1 MKNVKVSFIF
11 AAVIVVLLTSIVVLQ
26 SDPIPDE
33 VFLVLEAAVSMSFLF
48 FLVKT
53 FLAKKIS
60 EKALG
65 NVFLIKTALI
75 LVLGAVVSTNIVVVD
90 MVVLYFLYVIIFKKY
105 VKKTDNISINKVVES
120 QKDDKV
126 SISTVQGDNI
136 SMSIDPKYF
145 NESETNILKNIV
157 KEEIENQ
164 GEKIKELVTPKM
176 AKKVN
181 TSVVIL
187 GVLTF
192 IFALMYIF
200 NIELK
205 TCLICEVITLLLYI
219 FIANKNNIVDAIS
232 KEAIKNPD
240 KDIAQIVTEVRM
252 NKKQMLLS
260 VPIKTVIVVLFALII
275 PMVFFANPRI
285 IYSSYGDGYE
295 VAKCTRG
302 VLTPNAT
309 IVIPDTY
316 KEKNVVAIA
325 ENAFNN
331 SDVKEVTLPQTLE
344 CIKYRAF
351 FNCKNLESISIPQ
364 SVTEI
369 RASAFEN
376 CINLK
381 SVLLVDGII
390 NIRASAFKND
400 VNLVEIELPETLE
413 YLGASAFSHC
423 RSLKEI
429 TIPPKVIEI
438 NGQTFEY
445 CTLLR
450 KVNMHDDIISI
461 HGETFVEDG
470 LLNNVVLPPK
480 ITEIRGDTFRQCTSL
495 SEIVIP
501 EGVTRIGG
509 HAFHGCISLKS
520 VVVPNTVYEIGS
532 SAFRECFSLKYINLP
547 RGVYINERAF
557 KQSPTT
563 ITYYD
568 RGEV

>member
-1 MKNVKVSFIF
+1 MEIIKLIFIL
-11 AAVIVVLLTSIVVLQ
+11 VVVFVMMLSSIVAVLC
-26 SDPIPDE
+26 DPISNE
-33 VFLVLEAAVSMSFLF
+33 
-48 FLVKT
+48 T
-53 FLAKKIS
+53 FLIIEVVVSIFLLCFLLKLLKAKKIS
-60 EKALG
+60 QKTLC
-65 NVFLIKTALI
+65 NVFVTRVLMIFLLSNLI
-75 LVLGAVVSTNIVVVD
+75 SPNIVGIDIVG
-90 MVVLYFLYVIIFKKY
+90 FLFSLMAFKEDLKKSSNTLTNKIEETQKNDEDSTYVASDGNLP
-105 VKKTDNISINKVVES
+105 VT
-120 QKDDKV
+120 
-126 SISTVQGDNI
+126 
-136 SMSIDPKYF
+136 IDPRYIDD
-145 NESETNILKNIV
+145 SEIFILNDMV

-176 AKKVN
+176 ARKVN
-181 TSVVIL
+181 ISVAIL

-192 IFALMYIF
+192 VYALMYFF
-200 NIELK
+200 NIELEN
-205 TCLICEVITLLLYI
+205 CLIYEAITLLLYI
-219 FIANKNNIVDAIS
+219 VIIYKNNVIDAIS

-240 KDIAQIVTEVRM
+240 KDIAQIVTEARM
-252 NKKQMLLS
+252 NKKQVLLS

-302 VLTPNAT
+302 ILTSNPT

-316 KEKNVVAIA
+316 KEKNVVSIA

-331 SDVKEVTLPQTLE
+331 SDVKEVILPQTLE

-351 FNCKNLESISIPQ
+351 FDCKNLESISIPQ

-400 VNLVEIELPETLE
+400 VNLVEIELPDSLE
-413 YLGASAFSHC
+413 YLGASAFAYC
-423 RSLKEI
+423 RSLNEI

-445 CTLLR
+445 CTSLR

-461 HGETFVEDG
+461 HGETFVGDR
-470 LLNNVVLPPK
+470 LLNDVVLPPK
-480 ITEIRGDTFRQCTSL
+480 ITEIKGDTFRQCTSL

-509 HAFHGCISLKS
+509 HAFHGCINLKS

-532 SAFRECFSLKYINLP
+532 SAFRECFSLKDISLP
-547 RGVYINERAF
+547 TSVYINERAF
-557 KQSPTT
+557 KQSPTR